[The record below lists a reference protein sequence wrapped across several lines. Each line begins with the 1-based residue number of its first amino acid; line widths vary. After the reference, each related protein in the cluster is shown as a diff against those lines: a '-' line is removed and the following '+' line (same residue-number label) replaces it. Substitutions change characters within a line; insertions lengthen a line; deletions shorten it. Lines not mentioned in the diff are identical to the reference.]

1 MKKMVKG
8 LSLVLVCVL
17 VAGITVPVSAA
28 KKMKLSRK
36 ETTLKVG
43 QKKKL
48 EVKNAAKKVKWSV
61 KSGKK
66 YISLSG
72 KKKTSVVVKAK
83 KQGKAAVLAK
93 IGRDLS
99 VRLLSKKQMIRNPV
113 CRQRFRQ
120 LR

>member
-8 LSLVLVCVL
+8 LSLVLVCSL

-28 KKMKLSRK
+28 KKMKLSSK
-36 ETTLKVG
+36 KITLKVG

-48 EVKNAAKKVKWSV
+48 EVKNTAKKVKWSI

-83 KQGKAAVLAK
+83 NREKQLFW
-93 IGRDLS
+93 R
-99 VRLLSKKQMIRNPV
+99 R
-113 CRQRFRQ
+113 
-120 LR
+120 